1 MQSNVD
7 RKFYMKKKTKWK
19 NEQKRV
25 WNNKTA
31 ALKQIGKYKT
41 IREFFILTVDPR
53 NVNSVNVSLSE
64 FSRHYFIDI
73 YI

>member
-31 ALKQIGKYKT
+31 ALKRIGKYKT